1 MTTLPVPPI
10 ALSDY
15 PFGLWV
21 RTRRKA
27 LGLTQKEL
35 SQRSE
40 VPQSH
45 ISAIENNRR
54 SPSRAETEALH
65 QSLAAEPLQIVEN
78 HRDRIREVFSTYG
91 LSDVAVFGSTVKGT
105 ATTDSDIDFLATA
118 EKPVGLLAVVRLE
131 RELEVL
137 LSFPVD
143 VVVHNLRLSDGSTS
157 NPPDGFV
164 PARKEAL
171 PL

>member
-1 MTTLPVPPI
+1 MTAPL
-10 ALSDY
+10 
-15 PFGLWV
+15 
-21 RTRRKA
+21 
-27 LGLTQKEL
+27 
-35 SQRSE
+35 
-40 VPQSH
+40 
-45 ISAIENNRR
+45 NNSRQ
-54 SPSRAETEALH
+54 SPSRAETEASNK
-65 QSLAAEPLQIVEN
+65 SLAADPLQIVKD
-78 HRDRIREVFSTYG
+78 HRNRIREIFSTYG

-118 EKPVGLLAVVRLE
+118 EKPVGLLTVVRLE

-164 PARKEAL
+164 RVRKEAL